1 MVIMIISFR
10 TKTDY
15 SDERETNK
23 KEGATPDPSMRRGT
37 GDSAAKIGFY

>member
-1 MVIMIISFR
+1 MKGIQ
-10 TKTDY
+10 T
-15 SDERETNK
+15 K